1 MDYGCIWNLFKFRVW
16 GVSKMNQESKNL
28 WMAVIFAVVAAGLLY
43 SHIQEKN
50 KEVTKK
56 YGAKTTV
63 VFAKVGINEMA
74 PINETQVELKQM
86 PIEFI
91 SPSSIQDPN
100 EIIGMVALVSFKA
113 GEQILRNKITRPSPL
128 TGLSIQVSPGKR
140 AITIPV
146 DDMRAVAKL
155 LKPGDRVDILAA
167 VSVGSGQNRRKEVK
181 PLMQSVPILATGVQI
196 TNELPVLYEKNK
208 KGDAVIIKNL
218 TRNIN
223 FNSVTIEASPIEAQK
238 IFFILNQNPKDL
250 MMVLRHPS
258 DTGPT
263 SVRSTTSQSILG
275 RRLPAG
281 DNKKTQTGT
290 RGFR

>member
-1 MDYGCIWNLFKFRVW
+1 
-16 GVSKMNQESKNL
+16 MNQESKNL
-28 WMAVIFAVVAAGLLY
+28 WIAVIFAVVAAGLLY

-63 VFAKVGINEMA
+63 VFAKVGISEMA
-74 PINETQVELKQM
+74 PINETQIELREM
-86 PIEFI
+86 PVEFI
-91 SPSSIQDPN
+91 SPSSVTDPN

-113 GEQILRNKITRPSPL
+113 GEQLLRNKITKPSPL
-128 TGLSIQVSPGKR
+128 TGLSLQVSPGKR

-155 LKPGDRVDILAA
+155 LKPGDRIDILAA

-181 PLMQSVPILATGVQI
+181 PIMQTVPILATGVQI
-196 TNELPVLYEKNK
+196 ANELPVLYEKNR

-238 IFFILNQNPKDL
+238 IFFILNQNPKNL
-250 MMVLRHPS
+250 MIILRHPS
-258 DTGPT
+258 DTGPV
-263 SVRSTTSQSILG
+263 SVRTTTSESILG
-275 RRLPAG
+275 RRLPARAK
-281 DNKKTQTGT
+281 NAAT
-290 RGFR
+290 RGFK